1 MPDTR
6 SVADT
11 MEHMQP
17 LAESADGH
25 EVPDDVPPFVHRISI
40 VIPVYQ
46 GERTLGAIIEEIRPL
61 TVQFVTDAGHAAV
74 VEEVVLSYDRGP
86 DRSADT
92 IRSLSAEFPWIKAIW
107 LSRNFGQHA
116 ATLAGIASS
125 GGDWIVTLDEDGQHN
140 PADIASMLDRA
151 LREQADLVYAKPT
164 NAPPHG
170 AIRNAASRLSKR
182 LLEAVF
188 GGRDA
193 ENFNSYRLILGEI
206 GRSVAAYAGTGV
218 YLDVAL
224 GWVSARVIT
233 APVALR
239 EEGDRRSGYS
249 YRRLMGHFW
258 RMILT
263 SGTRGLRLVAAVGL
277 LFFIGGVIYAL
288 VLVSMRLASGDIPE
302 GWTSLMV
309 MASVGTGIIL
319 MSLGIVAEY
328 VGVSVNMALGKPAY
342 LIVRDPDAGPLGRGE
357 TRRRE

>member
-1 MPDTR
+1 MPDDSTR
-6 SVADT
+6 
-11 MEHMQP
+11 
-17 LAESADGH
+17 
-25 EVPDDVPPFVHRISI
+25 FIHRISV

-46 GERTLGAIIEEIRPL
+46 GEMTLGAVIDELRPL
-61 TVQFVTDAGHAAV
+61 TEQFVTADGHVAV

-86 DRSADT
+86 DRSAE
-92 IRSLSAEFPWIKAIW
+92 IVRMLEAETSWIKAIW

-125 GGDWIVTLDEDGQHN
+125 GGDWIVTLDEDGQHD
-140 PADIASMLDRA
+140 PAYIASMLDRA
-151 LREQADLVYAKPT
+151 LRERADVVYARPT

-170 AIRNAASRLSKR
+170 VVRNTASRLSKR

-193 ENFNSYRLILGEI
+193 ESFNSYRLILGEV

-224 GWVSARVIT
+224 GWVAARIVT

-239 EEGDRRSGYS
+239 EEGGRRSGYS
-249 YRRLMGHFW
+249 YRRLMAHFW

-263 SGTRGLRLVAAVGL
+263 SGTRGLRLVTVAGL
-277 LFFIGGVIYAL
+277 LFLTGGVIYAV
-288 VLVSMRLASGDIPE
+288 VLISMRLASGNIPE

-309 MASVGTGIIL
+309 MLAVGTGIVL

-328 VGVSVNMALGKPAY
+328 LGVAVNMALGKPSY
-342 LIVRDPDAGPLGRGE
+342 LIVRDPDSGPLGQGGSRP
-357 TRRRE
+357 RE